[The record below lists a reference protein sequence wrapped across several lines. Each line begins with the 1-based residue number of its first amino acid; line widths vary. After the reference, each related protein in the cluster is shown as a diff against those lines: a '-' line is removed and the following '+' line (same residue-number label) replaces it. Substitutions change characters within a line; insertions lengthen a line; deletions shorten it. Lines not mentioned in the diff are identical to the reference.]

1 MNYNKHLMNFYNN
14 KNPNKKKFNNF
25 ISYLI
30 LYIMILG
37 RKMIMPKKILGRKNV
52 IHNNI
57 MGRKQHMMYP
67 ISTNNHNNH
76 NSNKDNEVIPNLE
89 KR

>member
-1 MNYNKHLMNFYNN
+1 
-14 KNPNKKKFNNF
+14 
-25 ISYLI
+25 
-30 LYIMILG
+30 MILG

-67 ISTNNHNNH
+67 ISTNSHVDNQHNQH
-76 NSNKDNEVIPNLE
+76 NQQVVPNLE

>member
-1 MNYNKHLMNFYNN
+1 
-14 KNPNKKKFNNF
+14 
-25 ISYLI
+25 
-30 LYIMILG
+30 MILG

-67 ISTNNHNNH
+67 ISTNNHVDNQH
-76 NSNKDNEVIPNLE
+76 NQHKEVVPNLE

>member
-1 MNYNKHLMNFYNN
+1 
-14 KNPNKKKFNNF
+14 
-25 ISYLI
+25 
-30 LYIMILG
+30 MILG